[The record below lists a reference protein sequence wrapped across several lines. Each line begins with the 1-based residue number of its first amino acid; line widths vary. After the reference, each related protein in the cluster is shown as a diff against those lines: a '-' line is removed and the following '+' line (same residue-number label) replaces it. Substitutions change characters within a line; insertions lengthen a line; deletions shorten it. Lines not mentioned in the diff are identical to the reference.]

1 MGRLGTES
9 WVAFKRIPR
18 RGLEIGGVLLGRAER
33 KQDSTTFWIEGFA
46 AVESEHRSGPSYV
59 LSESDLGHLQEEIY
73 RNSSASIG
81 IFRSQTRSEQ
91 LVLQEPDTA
100 LLERYFDPGDSLFLM
115 VGPVPGKAALFLRT
129 NGNVSGVHEFPLASL
144 TSVLK
149 GAPNL
154 RSQET
159 DPLPIPVP
167 EIRGAVTRVV
177 SQLDAPKIEM
187 QIASDPPLDRP
198 AALPP
203 LITHEPALEAPEKKD
218 VEPIETVLS
227 VKPAGA
233 SGVRRGPWILA
244 AALAVL
250 LVTAALSVRSYSAPR
265 TAAPA
270 RSALEYIQLG
280 VEREGSS
287 LRVRWD
293 GNSPTLRDATRAV
306 LHVQDGDIQVD
317 RILTASELSA
327 GSAAYEPK
335 NSDLAFRLDVYSANP
350 HATGQLQ
357 VMNLASPP
365 EIPQARPLEARIQP
379 EPRPDVRGPVFK
391 PVVNVAPA
399 AAPSIPKADEV
410 SEIAP
415 PVSKPAD
422 GTKPE
427 APQSE
432 PRRSDKAETKSPEVP
447 VSSGPKVT
455 EKSPTTTVATERTA
469 PTTTPPRNIPTTN
482 IPTTNIGPSVSV
494 LAEPVSSRLGH
505 VVGKVPLLRRLKGHD
520 NVAAPVPVYQA
531 QPSLKLPN
539 QQHVTEPVSVDVKVD
554 VTESGKVSAA
564 EIVAYGE
571 PPNFSLA
578 NAALAAAR
586 QWTFKPARTEDLPV
600 SSQVVLHFRFN
611 P

>member
-1 MGRLGTES
+1 MKN
-9 WVAFKRIPR
+9 A
-18 RGLEIGGVLLGRAER
+18 
-33 KQDSTTFWIEGFA
+33 
-46 AVESEHRSGPSYV
+46 
-59 LSESDLGHLQEEIY
+59 
-73 RNSSASIG
+73 
-81 IFRSQTRSEQ
+81 
-91 LVLQEPDTA
+91 
-100 LLERYFDPGDSLFLM
+100 
-115 VGPVPGKAALFLRT
+115 
-129 NGNVSGVHEFPLASL
+129 
-144 TSVLK
+144 
-149 GAPNL
+149 
-154 RSQET
+154 
-159 DPLPIPVP
+159 
-167 EIRGAVTRVV
+167 
-177 SQLDAPKIEM
+177 
-187 QIASDPPLDRP
+187 
-198 AALPP
+198 
-203 LITHEPALEAPEKKD
+203 
-218 VEPIETVLS
+218 EPIETVLS

-233 SGVRRGPWILA
+233 SGVRRGPWMLA

-265 TAAPA
+265 TAAPI

-293 GNSPTLRDATRAV
+293 GNSTTLRDATRAV

-357 VMNLASPP
+357 VMNLASLP
-365 EIPQARPLEARIQP
+365 EIPPARPQEARIQP
-379 EPRPDVRGPVFK
+379 GPRATPDARDAIFT
-391 PVVNVAPA
+391 PVVNVEPA
-399 AAPSIPKADEV
+399 VAPSIAKADEV
-410 SEIAP
+410 SEIPA

-422 GTKPE
+422 GPKPE
-427 APQSE
+427 APQAE
-432 PRRSDKAETKSPEVP
+432 PSRSDKAETKAPDVP
-447 VSSGPKVT
+447 VSSGPKVS
-455 EKSPTTTVATERTA
+455 EKSPPPTVAVAAERAA
-469 PTTTPPRNIPTTN
+469 PTTIPTTKS
-482 IPTTNIGPSVSV
+482 GPSVSV

-520 NVAAPVPVYQA
+520 NVTAPVPVYQA
-531 QPSLKLPN
+531 QPSLKLPG
-539 QQHVTEPVSVDVKVD
+539 QQRVTEPVLVDVKVD
-554 VTESGKVSAA
+554 VAESGKVSEA

-600 SSQVVLHFRFN
+600 SSQVVLHFRFQ